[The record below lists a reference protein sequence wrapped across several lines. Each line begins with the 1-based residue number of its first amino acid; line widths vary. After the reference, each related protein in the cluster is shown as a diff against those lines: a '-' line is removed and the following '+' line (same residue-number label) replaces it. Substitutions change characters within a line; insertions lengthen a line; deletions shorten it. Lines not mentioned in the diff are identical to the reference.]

1 MDYEFYKDSIVLLQG
16 AISEV
21 LTKIE
26 IIREYRKVR
35 GYNDPINYITTR
47 VKSEQSMKDKLKRK
61 KLAVTLNNAL
71 TKIYDAAGVRI
82 ICSYIDDVYH
92 VAEMLK
98 KCHGFEVIR
107 EKDYIKNPKPNGY
120 RSYHI
125 VFQLSLDVSGEIHPI
140 FVEVQIRTIAQDFW
154 SSLEH
159 EIKYKKNIKNPE
171 LISQELKRCADQIA
185 TTDLNMQ
192 TIKNMISSNDERKK
206 H

>member
-1 MDYEFYKDSIVLLQG
+1 MDYSFYKDSIVLLQG

-26 IIREYRKVR
+26 IIREYRKVH

-61 KLAVTLNNAL
+61 KIPVSLDNAL

-82 ICSYIDDVYH
+82 ICSYINDVYH

-98 KCHGFEVIR
+98 KCHGFEVVR
-107 EKDYIKNPKPNGY
+107 EKDYIKTPKPNGY

-125 VFQLSLDVSGEIHPI
+125 VFKLSLDVSGEIHPI
-140 FVEVQIRTIAQDFW
+140 FVEIQIRTIAQDFW

-159 EIKYKKNIKNPE
+159 EIKYKKHIKNPE

-192 TIKNMISSNDERKK
+192 TIKNMISSNDN
-206 H
+206 